1 MFNIVSSLFGTS
13 YAINTCTQVKYKKN
27 LLMYVQQ
34 IRLYRMKL
42 DFRMCKYLFFLQ
54 LDKLV
59 NVTVFY
65 FSALPY
71 ISYTIVIY
79 DTIWSVT
86 LIVF

>member
-1 MFNIVSSLFGTS
+1 
-13 YAINTCTQVKYKKN
+13 
-27 LLMYVQQ
+27 
-34 IRLYRMKL
+34 MKL
-42 DFRMCKYLFFLQ
+42 DFRMCKYLNKIQ
-54 LDKLV
+54 LDILV

-71 ISYTIVIY
+71 VSYTIVIY

>member
-1 MFNIVSSLFGTS
+1 
-13 YAINTCTQVKYKKN
+13 
-27 LLMYVQQ
+27 
-34 IRLYRMKL
+34 MKL

>member
-1 MFNIVSSLFGTS
+1 
-13 YAINTCTQVKYKKN
+13 
-27 LLMYVQQ
+27 MYVQQ

-42 DFRMCKYLFFLQ
+42 DFRMCKYLNKIQ
-54 LDKLV
+54 LDILV

-71 ISYTIVIY
+71 VSYTIVIY